1 MPHNGFIYE
10 AQMDMMENSGHCLKS
25 GRPWRGFDFFLH
37 SFIRQYIH
45 SYLGITKNY
54 LSQLIAVYK
63 RCYTFAMQ
71 LEILIL
77 LIFIRIN
84 RKFLIKFLFRMVWYG
99 FWPSFDHTKNPSNAL
114 HMRIVDWLVILYFT
128 GWAVSFL
135 LQPGA
140 QLPPP
145 ARAGGRAAEWRL
157 RAGRHHPAQTLPSQI
172 APQTP
177 LVALALFTH
186 EYWGKADK

>member
-84 RKFLIKFLFRMVWYG
+84 RKFLIKFLFRMVW
-99 FWPSFDHTKNPSNAL
+99 
-114 HMRIVDWLVILYFT
+114 
-128 GWAVSFL
+128 L
-135 LQPGA
+135 LA
-140 QLPPP
+140 FV
-145 ARAGGRAAEWRL
+145 WSYKKSIK
-157 RAGRHHPAQTLPSQI
+157 HN
-172 APQTP
+172 
-177 LVALALFTH
+177 TH
-186 EYWGKADK
+186 ENSWLDGYSLFYRLSCIFSSPTWCTASASCPSWRASCRVKTTSQASQSCLDDSKPDCSPDTTSSTGFIYTWILG